1 MSVSEAVVEEA
12 LHRLRLVGEVR
23 PKRMFGGVGLYHD
36 GVFFALLHD
45 DRLFFKVD
53 EESRPRYEAAG
64 MEPFAPGGKAM
75 KGYYEVPLPVQAEPQ
90 QLAEWAE
97 PALALAR
104 QSATKKKRPQR
115 KKQGPKTSRS
125 EAEPSPR
132 ISSLK
137 NLGPVSTAQ
146 LKQVG
151 FHTRADLERAGSV
164 EAYRRVRDA
173 GHSTSLN
180 LLWALEGA
188 LLDVKWTELPEGLK
202 DSLRQRLGKS

>member
-1 MSVSEAVVEEA
+1 MSVSDDVVEEA

-45 DRLFFKVD
+45 DRMFFKVD

-64 MEPFAPGGKAM
+64 MEAFTPGGKAM

-90 QLAEWAE
+90 QLAEWAI

-104 QSATKKKRPQR
+104 RAAKKRP
-115 KKQGPKTSRS
+115 SRRANRS
-125 EAEPSPR
+125 DPESSP
-132 ISSLK
+132 IATLK

-146 LKQVG
+146 LKEVG
-151 FHTRADLERAGSV
+151 LHTRADLEQAGSV
-164 EAYRRVRDA
+164 EAYRRVCAA
-173 GHSTSLN
+173 GHLTSLN

-188 LLDVKWTELPEGLK
+188 LLGVKWTELPEALK
-202 DSLRQRLGKS
+202 DSLRQRLGKP